1 MLHGSFFCFLLF
13 CFISAYVNLMRVT
26 FGENKV
32 FILNVNSSMELSEVH
47 NKEVLI
53 LNWLPVY
60 GLRLSLAI
68 CASEKLIVSGRQFS
82 NEIPRRLAGCSQK
95 LLKINI
101 LT

>member
-1 MLHGSFFCFLLF
+1 
-13 CFISAYVNLMRVT
+13 
-26 FGENKV
+26 
-32 FILNVNSSMELSEVH
+32 MELSEVH

-82 NEIPRRLAGCSQK
+82 NEIPRRQAGCSQI

-101 LT
+101 LTEIYFLTNQGRSIKQTKFIIMDANKRR